1 MKGKHVAVI
10 AGSVLIASALVA
22 FGPVALKERQ
32 QRIRDESLGCANYR
46 LKMSINNLQNLRGRA
61 TVGDYAEA
69 ERSRRAHG
77 CTPVD

>member
-10 AGSVLIASALVA
+10 AGSVLIAGALVA
-22 FGPVALKERQ
+22 FGPVALEERR
-32 QRIRDESLGCANYR
+32 QRIRDESIDCSLYR
-46 LKMSINNLQNLRGRA
+46 SNMAINNLNNVLGTA